1 MTSKGSKIQKT
12 IARQQ
17 EKISEGQYY
26 EAHQQIKT
34 IVNRYVKASDWD
46 AATDVLYGG
55 ALALL
60 KAGQGG
66 SGGDLG
72 CFLVDVFGKGEK
84 KCGSVEK
91 DKLLT
96 LLRAFPPNEPT
107 KKRFVNEMIQWSG
120 RVGDFLNGDPE
131 LHHVAGTLY
140 SEEGEPY
147 DAERHLALG
156 TKDSAE
162 ALAKLEYDWYSQDDS
177 HTAALYGARAVFPY
191 LLTSNLR
198 SANKAYLIFTSRL
211 SSSNKSLSVQEV
223 SSTSSD
229 MRVYPSLPLLNFLGL
244 LLLAVQRGSPDLYK
258 QLAKHYAPYVKEA
271 GTWDDALAQIGEMY
285 FGIRIPRQG
294 NPMFDMLGSMMGFR
308 GGSPKP
314 KPKKVDAPL
323 PPAEGLD

>member
-1 MTSKGSKIQKT
+1 MSRSSKIQKT
-12 IARQQ
+12 IARQE
-17 EKISEGQYY
+17 EKISEGNYY
-26 EAHQQIKT
+26 EAHQQLR
-34 IVNRYVKASDWD
+34 VVASRYVKSSDWD
-46 AATDVLYGG
+46 SATDILYGG

-72 CFLVDVFGKGEK
+72 CFLVDVLGKAEKGCGTGEK
-84 KCGSVEK
+84 G
-91 DKLLT
+91 KLLS

-107 KKRFVNEMIQWSG
+107 KKRFVSDMVAWSG
-120 RVGDFLNGDPE
+120 KAGDYPNGDPE
-131 LHHVAGTLY
+131 LHHVAGTLFA
-140 SEEGEPY
+140 EEGEPY

-162 ALAKLEYDWYSQDDS
+162 QLAKVEYEWYSQDES
-177 HTAALYGARAVFPY
+177 HTAALYAARAVFPY

-229 MRVYPSLPLLNFLGL
+229 MRVYPSIPLLNFLGL
-244 LLLAVQRGSPDLYK
+244 LLLAVQRGSSDLYK
-258 QLAKHYAPYVKEA
+258 QLAKHYAPYVKEV

-285 FGIRIPRQG
+285 FGIRIPRPG
-294 NPMFDMLGSMMGFR
+294 NPLMDVMGSLMGF

-314 KPKKVDAPL
+314 KPRKVDAPP
-323 PPAEGLD
+323 PPAVD